1 MLRDARMEPCG
12 SLAFQTEMLELTRE
26 DLAVRW
32 ADFEEKEYEVA
43 FAVELGSSGGGGP
56 VLAAGVVAEK
66 LLGYD
71 AASDPARTSP
81 IWQVLGVPR
90 PKGVKL
96 LPQHWTPGIGP
107 HVRQIPSIPVSLILQ
122 YKRPEYLRGANAKQW
137 HRWGQPYYRFTRSA
151 PQHEVLRRIERRLMG
166 GAVVRYA
173 APAFHERGQF
183 ESAILR
189 GSVVAE
195 SGFVAPATL
204 GSHRVWT
211 YQGPGKTGYA
221 NPDGPWERF
230 ASMQDVF
237 SAGLISGLD
246 QAERPAELVPVE
258 TMDSHLSS
266 LAAAVGERWPTLRSD
281 IGEWMAEVERAN
293 LGLDDQTRRRL
304 FWISTVATGLSR
316 IGASWHVFAD

>member
-1 MLRDARMEPCG
+1 MTKPVR
-12 SLAFQTEMLELTRE
+12 Q

-71 AASDPARTSP
+71 AASDPGRTSP
-81 IWQVLGVPR
+81 IWRVLGVPR

-96 LPQHWTPGIGP
+96 LPQHWTPGISP
-107 HVRQIPSIPVSLILQ
+107 QVRHIPSIPVSLILQ
-122 YKRPEYLRGANAKQW
+122 YKRPEFLRGANAKQW

-151 PQHEVLRRIERRLMG
+151 PQHVVLRRIEKRLKG

-183 ESAILR
+183 ERAILR

-204 GSHRVWT
+204 GSHQVWT
-211 YQGPGKTGYA
+211 YQGPGRTGYA

-230 ASMQDVF
+230 ASVEEVF
-237 SAGLISGLD
+237 SAGLLSGLEQAD
-246 QAERPAELVPVE
+246 QSAELVPVE

-266 LAAAVGERWPTLRSD
+266 LAAAVGGRWPSLRRD
-281 IGEWMAEVERAN
+281 ITEWMAEVERAD

-316 IGASWHVFAD
+316 IGASWHLFADEATW